1 MNTPADEI
9 RIAGLE
15 LRSCIGV
22 TEAERATP
30 QRLTVSLVL
39 LPSHGFDGLQDD
51 VARTVNYSAV
61 CKLVRSLA
69 GARPRRLIETFALEI
84 ADAVLAQFACA
95 SVEVELRKYVL
106 PDTEHVAVRLVRRR
120 P

>member
-1 MNTPADEI
+1 MAPDEI

-22 TEAERATP
+22 TEAERHMP

-39 LPSHGFDGLQDD
+39 QPTRGFDGLGDD
-51 VARTVNYSAV
+51 LTQTVNYSAV
-61 CKLVRSLA
+61 CRLVRALA
-69 GARPRRLIETFALEI
+69 GARPRHLIETFALEI
-84 ADAVLAQFACA
+84 ADAILAQFKITL
-95 SVEVELRKYVL
+95 VEVELRKYVL
-106 PDTEHVAVRLVRRR
+106 PDTEYVAVRLVRRR